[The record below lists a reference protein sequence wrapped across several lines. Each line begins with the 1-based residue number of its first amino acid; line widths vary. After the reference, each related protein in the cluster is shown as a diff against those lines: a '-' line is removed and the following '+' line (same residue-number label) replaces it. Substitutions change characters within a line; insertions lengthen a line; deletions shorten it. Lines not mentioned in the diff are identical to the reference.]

1 MRVLTVTSRLRDW
14 HDQRDLQFT
23 RDEAGPIASDER
35 VVSEV
40 LFDESVEGVG
50 IGQQHDRN
58 AVQPPGRD
66 VALLDFRQIA
76 DQREEPIEPLSVLL
90 AQLESN
96 DEGLNLTEPPT
107 VQQRYVLS
115 NDASMPEALKPSV
128 YGRA

>member
-1 MRVLTVTSRLRDW
+1 M
-14 HDQRDLQFT
+14 
-23 RDEAGPIASDER
+23 
-35 VVSEV
+35 SEV
-40 LFDESVEGVG
+40 LLDESVQGVG
-50 IGQQHDRN
+50 IGQQHDRD

-96 DEGLNLTEPPT
+96 DEGLHVTEPPT

-115 NDASMPEALKPSV
+115 NDAGMPEALKPSV